1 MRPALSFPSPRLA
14 AVTTKLQSLGL
25 AVLANGATEVK
36 CDGVHLD
43 ALVDDVALARRTL
56 GKDLI
61 VGAFCAASR
70 HAAMQAAEDG
80 ADYIALSQNT
90 YTPSEP
96 IIGWWADLFEI
107 PCVAFDPVEAGKA
120 RHIAAAETGLYPPHG
135 RHVGFPRGSP
145 ADRRPNL
152 RNGWPDEIC
161 PVASPPA
168 HRGRTR
174 RWPQPHLRKPSVLFE
189 DKEYKSARE
198 IAEPLANGR

>member
-1 MRPALSFPSPRLA
+1 MAKPRLFLVAPDGLDADQILACATAACAAGDVASIVVPLPALV

-25 AVLANGATEVK
+25 AVLASGATEAK

-43 ALVDDVALARRTL
+43 ALVDDVAQARRAL
-56 GKDLI
+56 GKDTI

-107 PCVAFDPVEAGKA
+107 PCVAFDPIELEKLDILLPQKPDFIRPSDAMWTSPGEAQ
-120 RHIAAAETGLYPPHG
+120 RILSELTQRIA
-135 RHVGFPRGSP
+135 
-145 ADRRPNL
+145 
-152 RNGWPDEIC
+152 
-161 PVASPPA
+161 
-168 HRGRTR
+168 
-174 RWPQPHLRKPSVLFE
+174 
-189 DKEYKSARE
+189 
-198 IAEPLANGR
+198 